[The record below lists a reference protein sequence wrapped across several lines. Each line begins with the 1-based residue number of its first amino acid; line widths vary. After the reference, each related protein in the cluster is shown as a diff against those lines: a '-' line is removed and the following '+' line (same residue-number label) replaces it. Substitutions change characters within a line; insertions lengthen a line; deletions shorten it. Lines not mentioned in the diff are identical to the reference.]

1 MKPPI
6 SILPKVYHLHLLL
19 KGKEAHHIHP
29 IMDKEIIIT
38 MGEDRRVVVEEVVPV
53 AHHLV
58 VVQQEEA
65 WTVGSSNTQIQQIQI
80 KLILTNPEVTP
91 VVKVLNQTLTV
102 TIKPVLTHILRETS
116 KILMTSIKILLSN
129 RHGHNRHNNRK
140 TLNNF
145 LRHKLKLITVCK

>member
-1 MKPPI
+1 MKLPI
-6 SILPKVYHLHLLL
+6 SILLKVYHLHLLL
-19 KGKEAHHIHP
+19 KGKEAHRIHP

-38 MGEDRRVVVEEVVPV
+38 MEEDRRVEVAEVVLA

-80 KLILTNPEVTP
+80 RLTLTNPEVIP
-91 VVKVLNQTLTV
+91 VAKVLNQTLTV
-102 TIKPVLTHILRETS
+102 TIKPALTHILRVNS
-116 KILMTSIKILLSN
+116 KISMAWIIILLLN

-140 TLNNF
+140 TLSNF
-145 LRHKLKLITVCK
+145 LRLKLQPITVCN